1 MDHENQ
7 ELSPT
12 VSQSGEPQE
21 VVLRY
26 EAPVTPIVE
35 RYVQPTPLPGQ
46 PKKHTSPRKKRKGLK
61 IFLFCMLGLLLVSG
75 VVTAL
80 WLGGAFDD
88 HRSYHDDDFEQRH
101 DEDYYD
107 NSEHGETTIK
117 RLPNTDKVKLRY
129 NESHGEKAHKVAPD
143 GGLLL
148 GTAAEHPGQLL
159 ETPAAEDRLPEVG
172 GNFVQGESEVAS
184 INMVYGS
191 ASVGA
196 RSMTSSSSP
205 GIALK
210 SEGISYCAAAR
221 IPIVY
226 ANISRGGPGV
236 GAIQPAQQDYFQAT
250 KASGNGG
257 FEMIVLAPAT
267 VQEAV
272 DLTYK
277 AFDLADRD
285 RNPVLILAD
294 GVIGTMMEPVELPE
308 MKSDEEIAAIRESKK
323 KWACIGHELDLPN
336 RSWIEPG
343 QWDTNKMQRVNEEAA
358 ALYASWEKD
367 VMVEEYCT
375 EDAEVVITAYGISG
389 RIAKSVVE
397 MMRAEGKKVG
407 LIRPITVHPFPKAAF
422 DKLDYG
428 TCHAILDVEM
438 SIPAQMVE
446 DVDHAVR
453 GRCPIKT
460 CLCSGGNVM
469 SREAVVEAVEKLL
482 NK

>member
-1 MDHENQ
+1 MARVLMKGCEAIA
-7 ELSPT
+7 EAAVRAGCRFFAGYPIT
-12 VSQSGEPQE
+12 PQ
-21 VVLRY
+21 
-26 EAPVTPIVE
+26 
-35 RYVQPTPLPGQ
+35 
-46 PKKHTSPRKKRKGLK
+46 
-61 IFLFCMLGLLLVSG
+61 
-75 VVTAL
+75 
-80 WLGGAFDD
+80 
-88 HRSYHDDDFEQRH
+88 
-101 DEDYYD
+101 
-107 NSEHGETTIK
+107 
-117 RLPNTDKVKLRY
+117 
-129 NESHGEKAHKVAPD
+129 NEIPEYFAR
-143 GGLLL
+143 
-148 GTAAEHPGQLL
+148 
-159 ETPAAEDRLPEVG
+159 RLPEIG
-172 GNFVQGESEVAS
+172 GSFVQGESEVAS
-184 INMVYGS
+184 INMVYGA

-221 IPIVY
+221 IPMVY

-272 DLTYK
+272 DLTCK
-277 AFDLADRD
+277 AFELADRD

-308 MKSDEEIAAIRESKK
+308 MMSDKEIAAIRESKK
-323 KWACIGHELDLPN
+323 KWACIGHPLDYAH
-336 RSWIEPG
+336 RAWIQPG
-343 QWDTNKMQRVNEEAA
+343 QWDTNKMQAVNEEALR
-358 ALYASWEKD
+358 LYNSWEKD

-407 LIRPITVHPFPKAAF
+407 LIRPITVHPFPKASF
-422 DKLDYG
+422 EKLDYG
-428 TCHAILDVEM
+428 TCRAILDVEM
-438 SIPAQMVE
+438 SIPAQLAE

-453 GRCPIKT
+453 GRCPIET
-460 CLCSGGNVM
+460 CLCSGGNIM
-469 SREAVVEAVEKLL
+469 SREAVIEAVEKLL
-482 NK
+482 NQ

>member
-1 MDHENQ
+1 MARVLMKGCEAIA
-7 ELSPT
+7 EAAVRAGCRFFAGYPIT
-12 VSQSGEPQE
+12 PQ
-21 VVLRY
+21 
-26 EAPVTPIVE
+26 
-35 RYVQPTPLPGQ
+35 
-46 PKKHTSPRKKRKGLK
+46 
-61 IFLFCMLGLLLVSG
+61 
-75 VVTAL
+75 
-80 WLGGAFDD
+80 
-88 HRSYHDDDFEQRH
+88 
-101 DEDYYD
+101 
-107 NSEHGETTIK
+107 
-117 RLPNTDKVKLRY
+117 
-129 NESHGEKAHKVAPD
+129 NEIPEYFAR
-143 GGLLL
+143 
-148 GTAAEHPGQLL
+148 
-159 ETPAAEDRLPEVG
+159 RLPEIG
-172 GNFVQGESEVAS
+172 GSFVQGESEVAS
-184 INMVYGS
+184 INMVYGA

-221 IPIVY
+221 IPMVY

-272 DLTYK
+272 DLTCK
-277 AFDLADRD
+277 AFELADRD

-308 MKSDEEIAAIRESKK
+308 MMSDEEIAAIRESKK
-323 KWACIGHELDLPN
+323 KWACIGHPLDYAH
-336 RSWIEPG
+336 RAWIQPG
-343 QWDTNKMQRVNEEAA
+343 QWDTDKMQAVNEEALR
-358 ALYASWEKD
+358 LYNSWEKD

-375 EDAEVVITAYGISG
+375 EDAEVVIAAYGISG

-407 LIRPITVHPFPKAAF
+407 LIRPITVHPFPKASF
-422 DKLDYG
+422 EKLDYG
-428 TCHAILDVEM
+428 TCRAILDVEM
-438 SIPAQMVE
+438 SIPAQLAE

-453 GRCPIKT
+453 GRCPIET
-460 CLCSGGNVM
+460 CLCSGGNIM

-482 NK
+482 NR

>member
-1 MDHENQ
+1 MARVLMKGCEAIA
-7 ELSPT
+7 EAAVRAGCRFFAGYPIT
-12 VSQSGEPQE
+12 PQ
-21 VVLRY
+21 
-26 EAPVTPIVE
+26 
-35 RYVQPTPLPGQ
+35 
-46 PKKHTSPRKKRKGLK
+46 
-61 IFLFCMLGLLLVSG
+61 
-75 VVTAL
+75 
-80 WLGGAFDD
+80 
-88 HRSYHDDDFEQRH
+88 
-101 DEDYYD
+101 
-107 NSEHGETTIK
+107 
-117 RLPNTDKVKLRY
+117 
-129 NESHGEKAHKVAPD
+129 NEIPEYFAR
-143 GGLLL
+143 
-148 GTAAEHPGQLL
+148 
-159 ETPAAEDRLPEVG
+159 RLPEVG
-172 GNFVQGESEVAS
+172 GSFVQGESEVAS
-184 INMVYGS
+184 INMVYGA

-221 IPIVY
+221 IPMVY

-272 DLTYK
+272 DLTCK
-277 AFDLADRD
+277 SFELADRD

-308 MKSDEEIAAIRESKK
+308 MMSDEEIAAIREGKK
-323 KWACIGHELDLPN
+323 KWACIGHPLDYAH
-336 RSWIEPG
+336 RAWIQPG
-343 QWDTNKMQRVNEEAA
+343 QWDTNKMQAVNEEALR
-358 ALYASWEKD
+358 LYNSWEKD

-407 LIRPITVHPFPKAAF
+407 LIRPITVHPFPKASF
-422 DKLDYG
+422 EKLDYG
-428 TCHAILDVEM
+428 TCRAILDVEM
-438 SIPAQMVE
+438 SIPAQLAE

-453 GRCPIKT
+453 GRCPIET
-460 CLCSGGNVM
+460 CLCSGGNIM

-482 NK
+482 NR

>member
-1 MDHENQ
+1 MARVLMKGCEAIA
-7 ELSPT
+7 EAAVRAGCRFFAGYPIT
-12 VSQSGEPQE
+12 PQ
-21 VVLRY
+21 
-26 EAPVTPIVE
+26 
-35 RYVQPTPLPGQ
+35 
-46 PKKHTSPRKKRKGLK
+46 
-61 IFLFCMLGLLLVSG
+61 
-75 VVTAL
+75 
-80 WLGGAFDD
+80 
-88 HRSYHDDDFEQRH
+88 
-101 DEDYYD
+101 
-107 NSEHGETTIK
+107 
-117 RLPNTDKVKLRY
+117 
-129 NESHGEKAHKVAPD
+129 NEIPEYFAR
-143 GGLLL
+143 
-148 GTAAEHPGQLL
+148 
-159 ETPAAEDRLPEVG
+159 RLPEVG
-172 GNFVQGESEVAS
+172 GNFVQGESEVDS

-308 MKSDEEIAAIRESKK
+308 MKSEEEVAAIRESKK

-397 MMRAEGKKVG
+397 MMVSSVPSPFTPSPRLP
-407 LIRPITVHPFPKAAF
+407 LINWTMAPAMPFSMSRCPFPP
-422 DKLDYG
+422 
-428 TCHAILDVEM
+428 
-438 SIPAQMVE
+438 SW
-446 DVDHAVR
+446 
-453 GRCPIKT
+453 
-460 CLCSGGNVM
+460 
-469 SREAVVEAVEKLL
+469 
-482 NK
+482 

>member
-1 MDHENQ
+1 MARVLMKGCEAIA
-7 ELSPT
+7 EAAVRAGCRFFAGYPIT
-12 VSQSGEPQE
+12 PQ
-21 VVLRY
+21 
-26 EAPVTPIVE
+26 
-35 RYVQPTPLPGQ
+35 
-46 PKKHTSPRKKRKGLK
+46 
-61 IFLFCMLGLLLVSG
+61 
-75 VVTAL
+75 
-80 WLGGAFDD
+80 
-88 HRSYHDDDFEQRH
+88 
-101 DEDYYD
+101 
-107 NSEHGETTIK
+107 
-117 RLPNTDKVKLRY
+117 
-129 NESHGEKAHKVAPD
+129 NEIPEYFAR
-143 GGLLL
+143 
-148 GTAAEHPGQLL
+148 
-159 ETPAAEDRLPEVG
+159 RLPEVG
-172 GNFVQGESEVAS
+172 GSFVQGESEVAS
-184 INMVYGS
+184 INMVYGAAS
-191 ASVGA
+191 AGA

-221 IPIVY
+221 IPMVY

-272 DLTYK
+272 DLTCK
-277 AFDLADRD
+277 AFELADRD

-308 MKSDEEIAAIRESKK
+308 MMSDEEIAAIRESKK
-323 KWACIGHELDLPN
+323 KWACIGHPLDYAH
-336 RSWIEPG
+336 RAWIQPG
-343 QWDTNKMQRVNEEAA
+343 QWDTNKMQAVNEEALR
-358 ALYASWEKD
+358 LYNSWEKD

-407 LIRPITVHPFPKAAF
+407 LIRPITVHPFPKASF
-422 DKLDYG
+422 EKLDYG
-428 TCHAILDVEM
+428 TCRAILDVEM
-438 SIPAQMVE
+438 SIPAQLAE

-460 CLCSGGNVM
+460 CLCSGGNIM

-482 NK
+482 NR